1 MHKHLKTNTCLTKRM
16 KRTSLNLMIGMLLSG
31 ITYANAVYSQG
42 ILSKKISLQADDMSL
57 KLVLN
62 QIRSKAAVKFV
73 YSSSQIA
80 LDRKV
85 TAKADEEELGK
96 VLNRVLGKDIDY
108 VVSNE
113 GFIILKENHD
123 GASVKHFAAN
133 DMAALRPAADTIIK
147 GKILGE
153 TGEPFPGAT
162 IVEKGSSNGVA
173 SGVDGSFTLKVKQG
187 ATLVISAIGYSVT
200 EISASASETIKLQ
213 SAVKQLHD
221 IVVTAAG
228 IARQKTSLG
237 YSVSTVT
244 SEKLAQKS
252 EPDPIRALTGKVAG
266 VNIQSSGGVAGGGT
280 NITIRGNSSLN
291 GNNQPLFVVD
301 GVPFDNSSFANVGG
315 ASVGGVG
322 VTNRAFDLDPNNI
335 QSMTVLKGAAAA
347 ALYGSR
353 AANGAII
360 ITTKAGKKK
369 SRKGLEITYNTSY
382 SVEQVAGLPEYQTKY
397 GQGTNNDYR
406 HGVYASWGQ
415 PFPGVKSMLPT
426 RTTIP
431 HQLTRQFSSAVF
443 PEIYEADGVTPKQV
457 PYKSYADQNVKNFF
471 RDGSVYENAITIS
484 SGSEKGNFNAGFSH
498 TMNNGIVPN
507 NEINRTSMNVGG
519 NIRLDNKFYAS
530 GSINYVI
537 TRQKTPPVGGLTGSI
552 MSTLMYVPTSYDLT
566 NYPYENPIDGSNVYD
581 YTGVDNPYWSVKH
594 SLSTSAV
601 DRYYGNLVLGFDP
614 LPWLNVQN
622 TIGFNAYTDR
632 RISTRG
638 KGSSSYP
645 NGSITSD
652 NIYRQE
658 LDNTLLLTVTRPL
671 SSDLSLRA
679 IVGNNVNQRLTDR
692 KAFYG
697 DNIIVADLIDMNN
710 TSSITP
716 IQLNNNRNILKQRY
730 YAFFTDI
737 TLDYK
742 NFASL
747 NLVGRNDVS
756 STLPANNRSYFYGGV
771 NGSLVFTEAFHMD
784 KEILNFGKVRAGYT
798 RVGNEAS
805 PYQTQSFYQI
815 NPILGAST
823 TPANVGL
830 PFTPAGGAVY
840 NVVTQAN
847 LLTNANLKPEFITEL
862 ELGTELQFFNNRIG
876 IDFTYY
882 NKRSTSQI
890 FEVTAAPSSGY
901 TTQIL
906 NLGEATNKGIEVGL
920 NLSPIQTSE
929 GFNWDI
935 GANFTR
941 NRNIIKD
948 LGGYERFSYGGTN
961 GTSSVHIVGQPYG
974 LIQGTGYARDSDGD
988 ILIDP
993 NTGKPLQSGALLPI
1007 GNPNPDFILG
1017 ITNTFRYKNLSL
1029 NVLFD
1034 WKQGGQIYSNTIGQM
1049 MSRGVTRDTEDREFQ
1064 IVSPGVLGD
1073 INTLTALHDA
1083 TGKKIPNNV
1092 AMSYEDHFF
1101 SGGMGPG
1108 GVNEGSIFDA
1118 TVFRLREVSLAYDLP
1133 KSLLGRTPFG
1143 SASISL
1149 TGRNLWYNAPNFP
1162 KYSNFD
1168 PEVSS
1173 LGVGNSQ
1180 GYDNLAVPTTR
1191 RFGVNLRC
1199 SF

>member
-1 MHKHLKTNTCLTKRM
+1 MLINLKRNAFLSKCKKVTAI
-16 KRTSLNLMIGMLLSG
+16 SLIAGVLLYG
-31 ITYANAVYSQG
+31 ITGPAAAHAQG
-42 ILSKKISLQADDMSL
+42 ILDRKISLQADDMSL
-57 KLVLN
+57 KGVLN
-62 QIRSKAAVKFV
+62 QIHSKAEVKFV
-73 YSSSQIA
+73 YSSSHIA

-85 TAKADEEELGK
+85 SAKADQEALGK
-96 VLNRVLGKDIDY
+96 VLDRLLGRLEIGF
-108 VVSNE
+108 VVNDNY
-113 GFIILKENHD
+113 IILTDNEATSKR
-123 GASVKHFAAN
+123 AATP
-133 DMAALRPAADTIIK
+133 DMNSIPPADIVVK
-147 GKILGE
+147 GKILSE
-153 TGEPFPGAT
+153 TGDPFPGAT
-162 IVEKGSSNGVA
+162 VMEKGTGNGVTSA
-173 SGVDGSFTLKVKQG
+173 GDGTFTLKVKEG
-187 ATLVISAIGYSVT
+187 ATLVITAIGYSIT
-200 EISASASETIKLQ
+200 EVKASDAGIVRLKA
-213 SAVKQLHD
+213 AVKQLQD
-221 IVVTAAG
+221 FVVTAAG
-228 IARQKTSLG
+228 IARQKNSLG
-237 YSVSTVT
+237 YSVSTIT
-244 SEKLAQKS
+244 SDKLAQKS
-252 EPDPIRALTGKVAG
+252 EPDPVRALTGKVAG
-266 VNIQSSGGVAGGGT
+266 VNVQSAGGVAGGGT

-301 GVPFDNSSFANVGG
+301 GVPFDNSSFANVG
-315 ASVGGVG
+315 ATTVGGAG

-335 QSMTVLKGAAAA
+335 QTMTVLKGAAAA

-369 SRKGLEITYNTSY
+369 SRKGTEITYNTGY
-382 SVEQVAGLPEYQTKY
+382 SVEQVSGLPDYQTKY

-406 HGVYASWGQ
+406 QGVYASWGQ
-415 PFPGVKSMLPT
+415 PFEGVKSILPT
-426 RTTIP
+426 RATIP

-443 PEIYEADGVTPKQV
+443 PQFYEADGVTPIQV
-457 PYKSYADQNVKNFF
+457 PYKSYAKENAKNFF
-471 RDGSVYENAITIS
+471 RQGSVYENAITIS
-484 SGSEKGNFNAGFSH
+484 SGNEKGNFNAGFSN
-498 TMNNGIVPN
+498 TKNKGVVPG
-507 NEINRTSMNVGG
+507 NEISRTSVNIGG
-519 NIRLDNKFYAS
+519 NIRLENKFYAS
-530 GSINYVI
+530 GAINYVT

-594 SLSTSAV
+594 SPSTSDV

-632 RISTRG
+632 RMSVRG

-658 LDNTLLLTVTRPL
+658 LDNTLLVTATKPLT
-671 SSDLSLRA
+671 SDISLRA

-710 TSSITP
+710 TSSVTP
-716 IQLNNNRNILKQRY
+716 IQLINNRNILKQRY

-737 TLDYK
+737 TFDYK

-747 NLVGRNDVS
+747 NFVGRNDIS
-756 STLPANNRSYFYGGV
+756 STLPSNNRSYFYGGV
-771 NGSLVFTEAFHMD
+771 NGSLVFTEALHLP
-784 KEILNFGKVRAGYT
+784 KGVLNFGKVRAGYT
-798 RVGNEAS
+798 KVGNEAS
-805 PYQTQSFYQI
+805 PYQTQNFYQI
-815 NPILGAST
+815 NPILGATT

-830 PFTPAGGAVY
+830 PFTPAGGSVY

-876 IDFTYY
+876 IDFTWY
-882 NKRSTSQI
+882 NKKSTSQI

-906 NLGEATNKGIEVGL
+906 NLGEATNKGVELGL
-920 NLSPIQTSE
+920 TVVPLQSNNGL
-929 GFNWDI
+929 NWDI
-935 GANFTR
+935 SANFTR
-941 NRNIIKD
+941 NRNIIRD

-961 GTSSVHIVGQPYG
+961 GTSSVHVVGQPYG
-974 LIQGTGYARDSDGD
+974 LIQGTAYARDNEGNV
-988 ILIDP
+988 LIDP
-993 NTGKPLQSGALLPI
+993 NTGKPLISGALKAI
-1007 GNPNPDFILG
+1007 GNPNPDFMVG
-1017 ITNTFRYKNLSL
+1017 ITNTFRFRSFSL
-1029 NVLFD
+1029 NILFD
-1034 WKQGGQIYSNTIGQM
+1034 WKQGGQLYSRTVAEM
-1049 MSRGVTRDTEDREFQ
+1049 LSRGVTRDMENREFT

-1073 INTLTALHDA
+1073 INTQTPLLDDK
-1083 TGKKIPNNV
+1083 GNKIPNNV
-1092 AMSYEDHFF
+1092 ALSFEDHFF
-1101 SGGMGPG
+1101 SGSMGPG
-1108 GVNEGSIFDA
+1108 NGGINEGSVFDA
-1118 TVFRLREVSLAYDLP
+1118 TVFRLREVALGYEIP
-1133 KSLLGRTPFG
+1133 KNFLGKTPFG
-1143 SASISL
+1143 SAFISV
-1149 TGRNLWYNAPNFP
+1149 TGRNLWYSAPNFP
-1162 KYSNFD
+1162 KYTNFD

-1191 RFGVNLRC
+1191 RFGVNLKC

>member
-1 MHKHLKTNTCLTKRM
+1 MSINVKTNAFITKSVII
-16 KRTSLNLMIGMLLSG
+16 TSLSTMILFAVSPGAL
-31 ITYANAVYSQG
+31 YAQN
-42 ILSKKISLQADDMSL
+42 ILRRKISLQADDMSL
-57 KLVLN
+57 KMVLN
-62 QIRSKAAVKFV
+62 QIRSKADVKFV
-73 YSSSQIA
+73 YSSDRIA
-80 LDRKV
+80 MDKKV
-85 TAKADEEELGK
+85 TANANEEELGK
-96 VLNRVLGKDIDY
+96 VLDKVLGKLDINF
-108 VVSNE
+108 VVNDD
-113 GFIILKENHD
+113 FIILKEKSEQHNIQPQP
-123 GASVKHFAAN
+123 AA
-133 DMAALRPAADTIIK
+133 PAADTVIR
-147 GKILGE
+147 GKVLSESGD
-153 TGEPFPGAT
+153 PFPGAT
-162 IVEKGSSNGVA
+162 IVEKGTSNGVT
-173 SGVDGSFTLKVKQG
+173 SGGDGAFTLRVKQG
-187 ATLVISAIGYSVT
+187 ATLSITAIGYHVT
-200 EISASASETIKLQ
+200 EIGAAQAGTIKLQ
-213 SAVKQLHD
+213 AAVKQLHD

-228 IARQKTSLG
+228 IARQKNSLG
-237 YSVSTVT
+237 YSVSTVG

-252 EPDPIRALTGKVAG
+252 EPDPVRALTGKVAG
-266 VNIQSSGGVAGGGT
+266 VNIQSAGGVAGGGT

-301 GVPFDNSSFANVGG
+301 GVPFDNSSFANVGSS
-315 ASVGGVG
+315 SVGGVG

-369 SRKGLEITYNTSY
+369 SRKGTEITYNTSY
-382 SVEQVAGLPEYQTKY
+382 AIEEVAGLPEYQTRY

-406 HGVYASWGQ
+406 QGVYASWGQ
-415 PFPGVKSMLPT
+415 PFQGVPSMLPT
-426 RTTIP
+426 RATIP
-431 HQLTRQFSSAVF
+431 HQLTRQFSAAVF
-443 PEIYEADGVTPKQV
+443 PEFYEADGVTPIQV
-457 PYKSYADQNVKNFF
+457 PYKSYAKENAKNFF
-471 RDGSVYENAITIS
+471 RTGSVYENAITIS
-484 SGSEKGNFNAGFSH
+484 SGSEKGNFNAGFSN
-498 TMNNGIVPN
+498 TDNKGVVPG
-507 NEINRTSMNVGG
+507 NEIKRTSVNIGG
-519 NIRLDNKFYAS
+519 NIRLENKFYAS
-530 GSINYVI
+530 GSINYVT

-566 NYPYENPIDGSNVYD
+566 HYPFENPIDGSNVYD

-594 SLSTSAV
+594 SPNKSDV
-601 DRYYGNLVLGFDP
+601 DRYYGNLIVGFDP
-614 LPWLNVQN
+614 FSWLNVQN

-632 RISTRG
+632 RLSVRG
-638 KGSSSYP
+638 KGSSSYA

-658 LDNTLLLTVTRPL
+658 LDNTLLLTATHAITPNL
-671 SSDLSLRA
+671 SVRA
-679 IVGNNVNQRLTDR
+679 ILGNNVNQRFTDR

-697 DNIIVADLIDMNN
+697 DNIIVADLHDMNN
-710 TSSITP
+710 TSSVTGV
-716 IQLNNNRNILKQRY
+716 QLTNNRNLLKQRY

-737 TLDYK
+737 TFDYK

-747 NLVGRNDVS
+747 NFVGRNDVS

-771 NGSLVFTEAFHMD
+771 NGSLVFTEAFQLP
-784 KEILNFGKVRAGYT
+784 KEVLTFGKVRAGYT

-805 PYQTQSFYQI
+805 PYQTANFYQI
-815 NPILGAST
+815 NAILGGST
-823 TPANVGL
+823 TPSNVGL
-830 PFTPAGGAVY
+830 PFTPQNGAVY
-840 NVVTQAN
+840 NIVTQSN

-862 ELGTELQFFNNRIG
+862 ELGTELQFLDNRIG
-876 IDFTYY
+876 IDLTYY

-906 NLGEATNKGIEVGL
+906 NLGEATNKGIEIGFTAT
-920 NLSPIQTSE
+920 PIRTAN

-935 GANFTR
+935 NANFTR
-941 NRNIIKD
+941 NRNMIKD
-948 LGGYERFSYGGTN
+948 LGGYESFSYGGTN

-974 LIQGTGYARDSDGD
+974 LIQGTAYARDEEGN

-993 NTGKPLQSGALLPI
+993 ASGKPLVSGSLKAI

-1017 ITNTFRYKNLSL
+1017 ITNTFRYRGLTL

-1034 WKQGGQIYSNTIGQM
+1034 WKQGGQMYSNTVGQM
-1049 MSRGVTRDTEDREFQ
+1049 MARGVTRDTEEREFQ
-1064 IVSPGVLGD
+1064 IVSPGVMGD
-1073 INTLTALHDA
+1073 INTLKALLDER
-1083 TGKKIPNNV
+1083 GQKIPNNV

-1101 SGGMGPG
+1101 NGGMGPG

-1118 TVFRLREVSLAYDLP
+1118 TVFRLREISLAYDLP
-1133 KSLLGRTPFG
+1133 KSLLGNSPFG
-1143 SASISL
+1143 AATISL
-1149 TGRNLWYNAPNFP
+1149 SGRNLWYNAPNFP
-1162 KYSNFD
+1162 RYSNFD

-1180 GYDNLAVPTTR
+1180 GYDNLSVPTTK

>member
-1 MHKHLKTNTCLTKRM
+1 MYLHLKTKPFLYR
-16 KRTSLNLMIGMLLSG
+16 LLAGMLMLCMTQVHTG
-31 ITYANAVYSQG
+31 YAQG
-42 ILSKKISLQADDMSL
+42 ILSKKISLQADDVSL

-62 QIRSKAAVKFV
+62 QIRSKAEVKFV
-73 YSSSQIA
+73 YSSSHIA

-85 TAKADEEELGK
+85 TARAEEEELGK
-96 VLNRVLGKDIDY
+96 VLDRLFSSTDINF
-108 VVSNE
+108 VVNDR
-113 GFIILKENHD
+113 FIILKEN
-123 GASVKHFAAN
+123 SAA
-133 DMAALRPAADTIIK
+133 AVPKLPALIAEYPRPLADTIIK
-147 GKILGE
+147 GKVTNE
-153 TGEPFPGAT
+153 AGEPFPGAT
-162 IVEKGSSNGVA
+162 IVEKGTNNGVT
-173 SGVDGSFTLKVKQG
+173 SGADGAFTLKVKPG
-187 ATLVISAIGYSVT
+187 ATLVVTAIGFQVT
-200 EISASASETIKLQ
+200 EARASEAAVIQLQ
-213 SAVKQLHD
+213 TSIKQLQD

-244 SEKLAQKS
+244 SDKLAQKS
-252 EPDPIRALTGKVAG
+252 EPDPLRALTGKVAG
-266 VNIQSSGGVAGGGT
+266 VNVQSSGGVAGGGT

-301 GVPFDNSSFANVGG
+301 GVPFDNSSFANVG
-315 ASVGGVG
+315 ATTVGGVG

-335 QSMTVLKGAAAA
+335 QTMTVLKGAAAA

-360 ITTKAGKKK
+360 VTTKAGKKK
-369 SRKGLEITYNTSY
+369 SRKGTEITYNTSY
-382 SVEQVAGLPEYQTKY
+382 AIETVAGLPEYQNKY

-406 HGVYASWGQ
+406 QGVYASWGQ
-415 PFPGVKSMLPT
+415 PYEGVKSMIPT
-426 RTTIP
+426 RATIP

-443 PEIYEADGVTPKQV
+443 PQFYEADGVTPIQV
-457 PYKSYADQNVKNFF
+457 PYRSYANENAKNFF
-471 RDGSVYENAITIS
+471 RDGSVYENAINIS
-484 SGSEKGNFNAGFSH
+484 SGSEKGNFNGGFSH
-498 TMNNGIVPN
+498 TVNKGVVPE
-507 NEINRTSMNVGG
+507 NEIKRTSINIGG

-537 TRQKTPPVGGLTGSI
+537 TRQKTPPIGGLTGSI

-566 NYPYENPIDGSNVYD
+566 SYPYESPIDGSNVYD
-581 YTGVDNPYWSVKH
+581 YTGIDNPYWSAKH
-594 SLSTSAV
+594 SPSTSAV
-601 DRYYGNLVLGFDP
+601 DRYYGNLIVGFDP
-614 LPWLNVQN
+614 LPWLNIQN

-632 RISTRG
+632 RMSVRG

-645 NGSITSD
+645 NGSITTD
-652 NIYRQE
+652 DIYRQE
-658 LDNTLLLTVTRPL
+658 LDNTLLITANTAIRPDLT
-671 SSDLSLRA
+671 LRA

-697 DNIIVADLIDMNN
+697 DNIIVPDLPDIHN
-710 TSSITP
+710 TNSITP
-716 IQLNNNRNILKQRY
+716 VQLISNRNLLKQRY

-747 NLVGRNDVS
+747 NLVGRNDIS

-771 NGSLVFTEAFHMD
+771 NGSLVFTEALQLSD
-784 KEILNFGKVRAGYT
+784 RILNFGKIRAGYT

-805 PYQTQSFYQI
+805 AYQTQNFYLI
-815 NPILGAST
+815 NAQLGAPN
-823 TPANVGL
+823 TPGNVGL
-830 PFTPAGGAVY
+830 PFTPPGGSSY
-840 NVVTQAN
+840 NTVTQAN

-862 ELGTELQFFNNRIG
+862 ELGAELQFFNNRIG
-876 IDFTYY
+876 LDITYY

-906 NLGEATNKGIEVGL
+906 NLGEATNKGVEIGL
-920 NLSPIQTSE
+920 NASPIQTST
-929 GFNWDI
+929 GFNWDLS
-935 GANFTR
+935 ANFTR
-941 NRNIIKD
+941 NRNQIRD

-974 LIQGTGYARDSDGD
+974 QIQGTAYARDEEGNV
-988 ILIDP
+988 LIDP
-993 NTGKPLQSGALLPI
+993 NTGKPLVSGSLKAI

-1017 ITNTFRYKNLSL
+1017 LTNTFRYRSFTL

-1034 WKQGGQIYSNTIGQM
+1034 WKQGGDLFSRTVSEM
-1049 MSRGVTRDTEDREFQ
+1049 LSRGVTRDQENREIV

-1073 INTLTALHDA
+1073 INTLTALRGTD
-1083 TGKKIPNNV
+1083 GKKIPNNV
-1092 AMSYEDHFF
+1092 GLSYEDHFF

-1108 GVNEGSIFDA
+1108 NGGINEGSIFDA
-1118 TVFRLREVSLAYDLP
+1118 TVVRLREVGISYEFP
-1133 KSLLGRTPFG
+1133 KDLLGKTPFG
-1143 SASISL
+1143 SAVLSV

-1162 KYSNFD
+1162 KYTRFD

-1180 GYDNLAVPTTR
+1180 GYDNLAVPTTKR
-1191 RFGVNLRC
+1191 YGINLRV